1 MKKFFIGLA
10 AVAALAATICMC
22 GLIASDLLSKN
33 KSALCASYCAYQP
46 GKDCTLSW
54 PDGDSYTAKDFVGIR
69 DHLVI
74 IRNVRGYH
82 EE

>member
-1 MKKFFIGLA
+1 MKKDFIGLA

-33 KSALCASYCAYQP
+33 KSALCGSYCAYQP
-46 GKDCTLSW
+46 DKDCTLSW
-54 PDGDSYTAKDFVGIR
+54 SDGDSYTAGGFVLIR
-69 DHLVI
+69 DHIVT

-82 EE
+82 VE